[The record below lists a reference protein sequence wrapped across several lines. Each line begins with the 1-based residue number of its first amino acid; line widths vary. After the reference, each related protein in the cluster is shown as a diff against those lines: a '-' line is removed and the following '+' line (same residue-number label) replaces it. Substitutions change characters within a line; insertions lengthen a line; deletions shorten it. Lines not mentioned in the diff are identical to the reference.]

1 MLQVDEPN
9 VLEEEE
15 TNMEIKCIDTKE
27 KQDKNMDLPIDIV
40 RKLLL
45 RGNKSKA
52 ITLSLSNP

>member
-1 MLQVDEPN
+1 MLQVDEPK

-45 RGNKSKA
+45 RGNKPKA
-52 ITLSLSNP
+52 TTLSLSNP